1 MKKYK
6 PIIIVAGE
14 PNSVFLEIYFKAIK
28 SKNFKCP
35 LILIASKKLLLLQMK
50 HFNFKKKIKLVDP
63 KNLNNLNSNNK
74 SINIID
80 VEYYPKK
87 AFEKISNKSNIYIQN
102 SFEIAFKILENGF
115 TKKLINGPISK
126 KIFWVINIL
135 E

>member
-1 MKKYK
+1 
-6 PIIIVAGE
+6 
-14 PNSVFLEIYFKAIK
+14 
-28 SKNFKCP
+28 
-35 LILIASKKLLLLQMK
+35 MK

-63 KNLNNLNSNNK
+63 KNLNNLNLNNK